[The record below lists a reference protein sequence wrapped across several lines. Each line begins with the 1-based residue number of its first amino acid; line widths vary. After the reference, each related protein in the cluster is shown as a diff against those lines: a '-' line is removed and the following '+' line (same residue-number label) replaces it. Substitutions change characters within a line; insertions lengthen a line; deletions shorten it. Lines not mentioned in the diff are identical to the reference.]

1 MMSSIV
7 LRRRFAQL
15 MRYAATSVV
24 ATMTSMLPLAAL
36 ISSGAMR
43 PVSANVIA
51 TLAGTFPSF
60 ELNRRWVWNQSGRPS
75 FRRQVLPF
83 VSLTFAGLALSTV
96 LVAGITRV
104 ADRADLGHGELAVL
118 AVMANL
124 VGFGIVWVIQFIVL
138 DRLLFKPAAVQP
150 ATPAANVPTL
160 T

>member
-24 ATMTSMLPLAAL
+24 ATMTSMLTLAAL
-36 ISSGAMR
+36 IGSGAMR
-43 PVSANVIA
+43 PVAANVIA

-60 ELNRRWVWNQSGRPS
+60 ELNRRWVWNPSGRPS
-75 FRRQVLPF
+75 LRRQVLPF

-96 LVAGITRV
+96 LVAGIARV
-104 ADRADLGHGELAVL
+104 ADRADLGHGEMAVL

-124 VGFGIVWVIQFIVL
+124 VGFGIVWVIQFVVL
-138 DRLLFKPAAVQP
+138 DRLLFKPVAVRP
-150 ATPAANVPTL
+150 ATPAANVPTP